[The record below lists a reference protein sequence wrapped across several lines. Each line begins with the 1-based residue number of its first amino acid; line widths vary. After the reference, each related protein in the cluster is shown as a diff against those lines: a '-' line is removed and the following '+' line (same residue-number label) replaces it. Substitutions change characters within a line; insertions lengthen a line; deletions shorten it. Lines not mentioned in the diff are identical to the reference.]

1 MSSQAKSAAS
11 TDSGAEV
18 SVTSDGLVRKTIV
31 KEGEGDPAGRGAKV
45 TIKYTLRRAGSPAGN
60 GDVIDSS
67 DRRPNG
73 TLTFTQGRK
82 KVLPALDVIVPTM
95 RRGEISKATVGP
107 SYAFGVRGL
116 PRKKVPPNC
125 SILLEVEMIEFS
137 GGEVKKPIKEMT
149 PRERFEEAKVCKEAG
164 NVFFKEVKYEKAM
177 MQYTHCIRYAA
188 NVFYKRDDSDDR
200 KENSD
205 DASSKQAATEGSG
218 NLSEKTEKDEGFTE
232 ATVTEEEEVVET
244 LDVST
249 ATRGEPAEEADDRKP
264 TQATDANGVEPDD
277 KTQSEDK
284 TGNEVNVANE
294 HDVNSAGSVEQKD
307 EDDGKD
313 DPTEDEARALH
324 VTALNNLSLCL
335 VKMEEFKQA
344 VEAATMA
351 LQLDPQSSKAFYHRY
366 VMTFCALSQNRFPVT
381 AHIHPD
387 ISYLTL
393 LLSYTTLL
401 SLPIEGV
408 RKFQLENGIKQ
419 WKISKQ
425 RKGCS
430 LKIWGFV
437 WRLQSWRKSV
447 RTSRISRRSRRQQ
460 CLRNW
465 VQNFYADKKDR
476 AYKDVKVYEILS
488 ALQFLLVLC

>member
-11 TDSGAEV
+11 TDGGTEI

-45 TIKYTLRRAGSPAGN
+45 TIKYTLRRAGSSEGN
-60 GDVIDSS
+60 DDVIDSS
-67 DRRPNG
+67 DRRPHG

-82 KVLPALDVIVPTM
+82 KVLPALEVIVPTM
-95 RRGEISKATVGP
+95 RRGEISKATVSP

-116 PRKKVPPNC
+116 PRKKVPPNS
-125 SILLEVEMIEFS
+125 SIILEVEMIEFS

-164 NVFFKEVKYEKAM
+164 NIFFKEVKYEKAM

-205 DASSKQAATEGSG
+205 DASSKQAATEGTE
-218 NLSEKTEKDEGFTE
+218 NLPEKTDEKDEGFIE

-249 ATRGEPAEEADDRKP
+249 ATRSGPVEEADDRKP
-264 TQATDANGVEPDD
+264 TEAADTNGVGPDD

-284 TGNEVNVANE
+284 TKNEVNVANGY
-294 HDVNSAGSVEQKD
+294 DAKSAGSAEQKD

-313 DPTEDEARALH
+313 DPTEEEARALH

-335 VKMEEFKQA
+335 VKLEEFKQA

-366 VMTFCALSQNRFPVT
+366 VITFRSLSPYSFPST
-381 AHIHPD
+381 AHIHPY
-387 ISYLTL
+387 ITYLTL
-393 LLSYTTLL
+393 LVSSTTTLP

-408 RKFQLENGIKQ
+408 RKFPLENGIKQ
-419 WKISKQ
+419 WRTSK
-425 RKGCS
+425 RRNDCS

-447 RTSRISRRSRRQQ
+447 KTSRTLRRSRRRQ

-465 VQNFYADKKDR
+465 VHNFYADKKDR
-476 AYKDVKVYEILS
+476 THKNVKVYEMLS
-488 ALQFLLVLC
+488 AL